1 MLGIMIMLPRSDTGA
16 KEVGKRSLFQNDRRD
31 SSLGSLLA
39 FKKLPISEIETTQI
53 SYMTT
58 Y

>member
-1 MLGIMIMLPRSDTGA
+1 MLPGSDTGA
-16 KEVGKRSLFQNDRRD
+16 KEVGKRDRFLFQNDRRD

-39 FKKLPISEIETTQI
+39 FKKLPISEIETTQK